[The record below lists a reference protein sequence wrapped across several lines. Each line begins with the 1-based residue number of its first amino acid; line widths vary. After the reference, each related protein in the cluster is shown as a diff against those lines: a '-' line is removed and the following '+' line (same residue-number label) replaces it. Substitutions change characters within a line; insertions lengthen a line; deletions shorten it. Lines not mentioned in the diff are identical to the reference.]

1 MEGVKRIL
9 NWMSFIP
16 ALKGGPLPILSNP
29 LSDHPE
35 RDIDFVPPEGCS
47 FDTRLLMTGQDG
59 LKGLFDEDSWDEI
72 LQPWAQTVIVGRARL
87 GGIPVGVVGVES
99 RTVEYTIPA
108 DPANSDSESKVISQ
122 AGQVWFPDSAYKT
135 AQAIFDFNREEL
147 PLVILANWRGFSGGM
162 KDMYEEVVKFGA
174 YIVDALHEYKQ
185 PILIYIPPFGELRGG
200 SWVVVDPTINQNY
213 MEMYADPT
221 ARGGVLEAEGLVSIK
236 LRLREQRE
244 MMNRLDPEM
253 KLLQQQ
259 LPSQNPEEVKNKMKE
274 REEVLAPMY
283 HTVAVHLADLHDT
296 PVRMKEKG
304 VIREIIPWENA
315 RTKLYWRLKR
325 RLLEMRL
332 MKEIDRATDVN
343 QASSQSSNKES
354 TSAFGH
360 GQKMEMI
367 RRWFIEDKGDNM
379 RFLWDQDHDSV
390 EWMESQIDAEGK
402 PNSFL
407 EENLKVLRRD
417 ACVNKFK
424 FLLSEMCPDALHEA
438 GVHLAQQ
445 LKESSK
451 LTEFT
456 DAVAQMRDESK
467 TRKR

>member
-1 MEGVKRIL
+1 MG
-9 NWMSFIP
+9 
-16 ALKGGPLPILSNP
+16 
-29 LSDHPE
+29 
-35 RDIDFVPPEGCS
+35 
-47 FDTRLLMTGQDG
+47 TRAIELVL
-59 LKGLFDEDSWDEI
+59 
-72 LQPWAQTVIVGRARL
+72 
-87 GGIPVGVVGVES
+87 
-99 RTVEYTIPA
+99 PA
-108 DPANSDSESKVISQ
+108 DPANPDSESKIVSQ
-122 AGQVWFPDSAYKT
+122 AGQVWYPDSAYKT

-332 MKEIDRATDVN
+332 MKEIDRATDVSK
-343 QASSQSSNKES
+343 ASSQSSNKDS
-354 TSAFGH
+354 TS
-360 GQKMEMI
+360 
-367 RRWFIEDKGDNM
+367 
-379 RFLWDQDHDSV
+379 
-390 EWMESQIDAEGK
+390 
-402 PNSFL
+402 SFL

-424 FLLSEMCPDALHEA
+424 SLLSEMCPDALHEA

-456 DAVAQMRDESK
+456 DAVTQIKHATGDLVKGVDVPKSTESSENGES
-467 TRKR
+467 

>member
-1 MEGVKRIL
+1 MG
-9 NWMSFIP
+9 
-16 ALKGGPLPILSNP
+16 
-29 LSDHPE
+29 
-35 RDIDFVPPEGCS
+35 
-47 FDTRLLMTGQDG
+47 
-59 LKGLFDEDSWDEI
+59 
-72 LQPWAQTVIVGRARL
+72 
-87 GGIPVGVVGVES
+87 
-99 RTVEYTIPA
+99 
-108 DPANSDSESKVISQ
+108 
-122 AGQVWFPDSAYKT
+122 
-135 AQAIFDFNREEL
+135 
-147 PLVILANWRGFSGGM
+147 
-162 KDMYEEVVKFGA
+162 
-174 YIVDALHEYKQ
+174 
-185 PILIYIPPFGELRGG
+185 
-200 SWVVVDPTINQNY
+200 
-213 MEMYADPT
+213 
-221 ARGGVLEAEGLVSIK
+221 EAEGLVSIK

-332 MKEIDRATDVN
+332 MKEIDRATDVSK
-343 QASSQSSNKES
+343 ASSQSSNKDS
-354 TSAFGH
+354 TS
-360 GQKMEMI
+360 
-367 RRWFIEDKGDNM
+367 
-379 RFLWDQDHDSV
+379 
-390 EWMESQIDAEGK
+390 
-402 PNSFL
+402 SFL

-424 FLLSEMCPDALHEA
+424 SLLSEMCPDALHEA

-456 DAVAQMRDESK
+456 DAVTQIKHATGDLVKGVDVPKSTESSENGES
-467 TRKR
+467 

>member
-1 MEGVKRIL
+1 MG
-9 NWMSFIP
+9 
-16 ALKGGPLPILSNP
+16 
-29 LSDHPE
+29 
-35 RDIDFVPPEGCS
+35 
-47 FDTRLLMTGQDG
+47 
-59 LKGLFDEDSWDEI
+59 
-72 LQPWAQTVIVGRARL
+72 
-87 GGIPVGVVGVES
+87 
-99 RTVEYTIPA
+99 
-108 DPANSDSESKVISQ
+108 
-122 AGQVWFPDSAYKT
+122 
-135 AQAIFDFNREEL
+135 
-147 PLVILANWRGFSGGM
+147 
-162 KDMYEEVVKFGA
+162 
-174 YIVDALHEYKQ
+174 
-185 PILIYIPPFGELRGG
+185 
-200 SWVVVDPTINQNY
+200 
-213 MEMYADPT
+213 
-221 ARGGVLEAEGLVSIK
+221 
-236 LRLREQRE
+236 
-244 MMNRLDPEM
+244 NRLDPEM

-332 MKEIDRATDVN
+332 MKEIDRATDVSK
-343 QASSQSSNKES
+343 ASSQSSNKDS

-379 RFLWDQDHDSV
+379 RFLWDQDHNSV
-390 EWMESQIDAEGK
+390 EWMDSQIDVDGK

-424 FLLSEMCPDALHEA
+424 SLLSEMCPDALHEA

-456 DAVAQMRDESK
+456 DAVTQIKHATGDLVKGVDVPKSTESSENGES
-467 TRKR
+467 